1 MKRFFAGCL
10 SFVAAAAAAA
20 SCTPAAR
27 APETS
32 GSQQITAEVLLREQ
46 FELTPDSARG
56 AGLHEWDG
64 RLADYSEGGIKNR
77 IETLRAR
84 KQRIK
89 SLHPANPEEALDL
102 ALLDWNA
109 DEQLFWLVDRNT
121 WRNDPAFYEELF
133 SVHSYVDRAYDTE
146 EKRVAALTS
155 HEEAALKQVGYV
167 RANLKPPLPK
177 PLAEVGMG
185 IYKGYASYLRKDV
198 AEFGAKAKDPALK
211 ARFARANAA
220 LADEAEKLSAW
231 LGTVPTND
239 NYALGTESFQRLVD
253 VYAGQHIALA
263 DFERTGRE
271 LLARDQKLYDEL
283 APKVPNPSRP
293 TPATYIQVAQTL
305 TEDARKFLVDRHIVS
320 LPSTERAIV
329 VETPPYLRYNA
340 AWLDTPGP
348 YDPPLG
354 AFFYV
359 TPPDPSWSA
368 ERQTE
373 YIPHTG
379 ELRATSTHEVYPGHF
394 VQYTFLRKAPTMTQK
409 VIGSATFVEGW
420 AHYGEQMMAEE
431 GFSADPE
438 NHLGQV
444 TDALLRDCR
453 YLVAVAVHTQGQ
465 TLAQAEERFVKE
477 CHQTS
482 AVAKEQSVRA
492 ALHPWYFAYTLGKLQ
507 ILALRDEAKKSST
520 FTLQRFHDAVL
531 SHGQGPVGL
540 IRPRV
545 LRDLGLASPG

>member
-1 MKRFFAGCL
+1 MKRSLVGCL
-10 SFVAAAAAAA
+10 WLGLVAVTA
-20 SCTPAAR
+20 CTPARRTTEPSSSA
-27 APETS
+27 AM
-32 GSQQITAEVLLREQ
+32 TADMLLREQ
-46 FELTPDSARG
+46 FELTPDYGRSAG
-56 AGLHEWDG
+56 IHEWDG
-64 RLADYSEGGIKNR
+64 RVADYSAAGVRHR
-77 IETLRAR
+77 IDTLHAR

-89 SLHPANPEEALDL
+89 AMHPANAEEALDV

-109 DEQLFWLVDRNT
+109 DEQLFWLETRNA
-121 WRNDPAFYEELF
+121 WRTDPDFYEELF
-133 SVHSYVDRAYDTE
+133 SVHSYIDRAYDSE
-146 EKRVAALTS
+146 EKRIAALVQ
-155 HEEAALKQVGYV
+155 HEEAGLKQVGHV
-167 RANLKPPLPK
+167 RTNLQPPLPK
-177 PLAEVGMG
+177 PLVDVGIG
-185 IYKGYASYLRKDV
+185 IYKGYASYLRKDA
-198 AEFGAKAKDPALK
+198 AEFGAKAQDPALK

-220 LADEAEKLSAW
+220 LADEAEKLAAW
-231 LGTVPTND
+231 LGTVATNE
-239 NYALGTESFQRLVD
+239 NFALGTAQFQQLVD

-263 DFERTGRE
+263 DFEETGRE
-271 LLARDQKLYDEL
+271 LLARDQKVYDEL
-283 APKVPNPSRP
+283 APKVPSPSRP
-293 TPATYIQVAQTL
+293 KPAEYIPLAQSL
-305 TEDARKFLVDRHIVS
+305 TEAARKFLVDRHIVS

-359 TPPDPSWSA
+359 TPPDPSWPA

-409 VIGSATFVEGW
+409 VIGSATFIEGW

-438 NHLGQV
+438 SHLGQV

-453 YLVAVAVHTQGQ
+453 YLVALAVHTQGQ

-507 ILALRDEAKKSST
+507 ILSLRDEAKKLPT
-520 FTLQRFHDAVL
+520 FTLQRFHDATL

-545 LRDLGLASPG
+545 LADLGAK